1 LIGGEPESGRKEVE
15 VKLMRGIAY
24 ERIKRGVLLAS
35 VGATFLAPAA
45 AAQACPPPWAP
56 AWGYWQHGPGTVQHG
71 NGHSAGTITGHRIG

>member
-1 LIGGEPESGRKEVE
+1 
-15 VKLMRGIAY
+15 MRGIGY

-56 AWGYWQHGPGTVQHG
+56 AWGYWQHGPGIVQHG
-71 NGHSAGTITGHRIG
+71 NGPHSAGTDRPATGSAERRWRFRGPSSATSR